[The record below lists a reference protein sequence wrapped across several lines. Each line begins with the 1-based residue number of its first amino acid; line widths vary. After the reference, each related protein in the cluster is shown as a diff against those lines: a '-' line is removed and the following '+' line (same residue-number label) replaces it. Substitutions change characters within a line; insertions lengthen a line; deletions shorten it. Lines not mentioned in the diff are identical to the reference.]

1 MTEVPKITQEMIN
14 LYDEYTHITL
24 DRRAFIDKLTAL
36 VGSTATALAVTS
48 MIEANGAAAQMVKE
62 GDSRRISG
70 FAAIYTLLKLIGD
83 GKGQVLRYDRGITDQ
98 FNSTVTYASMA
109 FF

>member
-1 MTEVPKITQEMIN
+1 MLKHVEEMN
-14 LYDEYTHITL
+14 AD
-24 DRRAFIDKLTAL
+24 AF
-36 VGSTATALAVTS
+36 
-48 MIEANGAAAQMVKE
+48 AQFIVKE
-62 GDSRRISG
+62 GDDRRISG